1 MAIAFR
7 ITGEFEN
14 QESLGLGGEFY
25 PLGQSIRGAFGYIF
39 LDMNLEIAKTY
50 ENGNPVLYFK
60 DCLALCKDG
69 GELQPLVRQDAVGG
83 RIIKEIIYKCNKCG
97 TIIRNPVSKDEIMGT
112 LLSETGFT
120 NTFVSDIITNK
131 ERTKFKFDV
140 ILKESSNES
149 NESNENLAELMA
161 AIKFVEDNG
170 LYIGKRHN
178 KGLGKMKMSH
188 VKLSEIGMREISQ
201 RADTIENKVIKD
213 NGVLTIRLISDTIG
227 KFPISGNDLLRDI
240 KNTAKFFHP
249 HWNEIRDE
257 WKEPKINLIGR
268 PIELNIKKS
277 VTFLDNKIS
286 NDGSD
291 ISAPKFNK
299 VDTVIPRGTSFNYQI
314 EGFDKIDSSF
324 WNGLAMCEMLRGIGD
339 RSSFGKGQF
348 LVG

>member
-1 MAIAFR
+1 MAVAFR
-7 ITGEFEN
+7 ITGELEN

-25 PLGQSIRGAFGYIF
+25 PLGQNIRGALGYMF

-50 ENGNPVLYFK
+50 ENGNPVLYFR

-69 GELQPLVRQDAVGG
+69 GELQPLIRQDAVGG
-83 RIIKEIIYKCNKCG
+83 RIIKETIYKCNKCG
-97 TIIRNPVSKDEIMGT
+97 TIIRNPASKDEIMGT

-149 NESNENLAELMA
+149 NENLAELMA
-161 AIKFVEDNG
+161 TIKFIEDNG
-170 LYIGKRHN
+170 FYVGKRKN
-178 KGLGKMKMSH
+178 KGLGKMSLKN
-188 VKLSEIGMREISQ
+188 VKLSEIGMKEISQ
-201 RADTIENKVIKD
+201 RADIIENRVIKD

-227 KFPISGNDLLRDI
+227 KFPVSGNDLLRDI
-240 KNTAKFFHP
+240 KNTCKFFDP
-249 HWNEIRDE
+249 HWEEYRDE

-277 VTFLDNKIS
+277 VMFLDNKIS
-286 NDGSD
+286 DDGSD
-291 ISAPKFNK
+291 ISTPKFNK
-299 VDTVIPRGTSFNYQI
+299 VDMVVPRGTVFNYQI

-324 WNGLAMCEMLRGIGD
+324 WNGLTMTEMLRGLGD
-339 RSSFGKGQF
+339 RTSFGKGQF
-348 LVG
+348 VVI